1 MYIPDLDQRAM
12 APGCACGRVSW
23 HGRTVPGG
31 TVAVRS
37 CCGPL
42 VRRWSG
48 PADHAGRAGCARP
61 DPQVT
66 ATGSRPVHPARWSP
80 GRCRSPD
87 QNERVGTQDRA
98 AGRTRGPA
106 CRRNWSWGPAASH
119 SWTAWPSPP
128 WPCTPRPSAPC
139 SRPWTGVAATRSQPP
154 PRDRASHRAFAAGE
168 REVFYIRRLIINCH
182 LWLTALRGVCLCW
195 ALCFKLS

>member
-1 MYIPDLDQRAM
+1 M

-23 HGRTVPGG
+23 HGRTVPGS

-66 ATGSRPVHPARWSP
+66 ATGRPVHPARWSP

-98 AGRTRGPA
+98 AGWTPRSGLPPQLVLGASGSALLDGLAPA
-106 CRRNWSWGPAASH
+106 AVALHASTIRAVFTSLDWGGSYTKPAAS
-119 SWTAWPSPP
+119 S
-128 WPCTPRPSAPC
+128 
-139 SRPWTGVAATRSQPP
+139 
-154 PRDRASHRAFAAGE
+154 
-168 REVFYIRRLIINCH
+168 
-182 LWLTALRGVCLCW
+182 
-195 ALCFKLS
+195 